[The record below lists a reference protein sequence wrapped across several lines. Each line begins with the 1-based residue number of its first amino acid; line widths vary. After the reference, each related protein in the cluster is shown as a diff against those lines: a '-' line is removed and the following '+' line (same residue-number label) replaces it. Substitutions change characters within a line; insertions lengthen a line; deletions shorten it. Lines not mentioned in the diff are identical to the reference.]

1 MKPVST
7 LLPLKPVVTL
17 LHHTVAPFVVAVR
30 PDQRLSTRVFS
41 VVMLLTRLGL
51 GGVLI
56 YAGVVKVP
64 ETKAFTNAIANFE
77 ILPHLGN
84 QIVAYTLPWAEII
97 IGLLLICGLW
107 LRVSA
112 AMTVLMF
119 LGFGGAVI
127 FALAR
132 GLDIECGCFGTDDY
146 AKVGFSVLAIEASM
160 IAAGVLV
167 FLFPRQSLSLL
178 RLPKKVVAAVAER
191 TRRVTVRTY
200 KKKQV

>member
-1 MKPVST
+1 M
-7 LLPLKPVVTL
+7 
-17 LHHTVAPFVVAVR
+17 
-30 PDQRLSTRVFS
+30 FS

-56 YAGVVKVP
+56 YAGAVKVP
-64 ETKAFTNAIANFE
+64 EPTAFTNAIANFE

-84 QIVAYTLPWAEII
+84 QIVAYTLPWAEIA
-97 IGLLLICGLW
+97 IGLMLICGLW

-119 LGFGGAVI
+119 LGFGGAVL

-146 AKVGFSVLAIEASM
+146 ARVGFSVLAIETGM

-167 FLFPRQSLSLL
+167 FIFPRQSLSLL
-178 RLPKKVVAAVAER
+178 RLPKKVVAVVVDR
-191 TRRVTVRTY
+191 TRRVTARTY
-200 KKKQV
+200 RKKQA

>member
-1 MKPVST
+1 MKAVST
-7 LLPLKPVVTL
+7 LLPLKPAAKV
-17 LHHTVAPFVVAVR
+17 LHHTVAPFVLAVR
-30 PDQRLSTRVFS
+30 PDQRLSTRIFS

-56 YAGVVKVP
+56 YAGAVKVP
-64 ETKAFTNAIANFE
+64 EPAAFTDAIANFE

-84 QIVAYTLPWAEII
+84 QIVAYTLPWAEIV

-112 AMTVLMF
+112 GMTVLML

-146 AKVGFSVLAIEASM
+146 ARVGFSVLAIEAAM
-160 IAAGVLV
+160 IIAGVFV
-167 FLFPRQSLSLL
+167 FIFPKQSLSLL
-178 RLPKKVVAAVAER
+178 RLPKKVVAVVAER
-191 TRRVTVRTY
+191 TRRVSVRIP
-200 KKKQV
+200 KKKQA